1 MKILVINPTISG
13 KLKDSN
19 LTPYHAFAS
28 PGTEIS
34 LVCLERGPASIESNY
49 DVAVAVPD
57 ILGHVIRAEH
67 EGMDA
72 VVIDCMCDPGLYAA
86 RELVS
91 IPVVGPSQS
100 SMSLAAMLADR
111 FSVIGL
117 MERDKQGFHNIWRLY
132 DLQGRGA
139 SVRVIDMAVLELQDD
154 EEELIKVMVAQGVL
168 AISEDQAHALVLG
181 CTGMG
186 GLADPVQQGLAEKG
200 YIGVPVIDPTG
211 VALKQA
217 ESLVALGL
225 CHSKQTFPM
234 PPRKKITGY
243 DSHKIQ

>member
-1 MKILVINPTISG
+1 MKIRVINPTIS
-13 KLKDSN
+13 KEDSYVS
-19 LTPYHAFAS
+19 PYHAFAS
-28 PGTEIS
+28 PGTEVS
-34 LVCLERGPASIESNY
+34 VVCLESGPASIESDY

-57 ILGHVIRAEH
+57 ILRNVLIAEH

-72 VVIDCMCDPGLYAA
+72 VIIDCMCDPGLFAA

-100 SMSLAAMLADR
+100 SMTLAAMLADR

-117 MERDKQGFHNIWRLY
+117 LDRDHQIFHNIWRLY
-132 DLQGRGA
+132 DLQGRAA
-139 SVRVIDMAVLELQDD
+139 SVRVIDMTVLELHESD
-154 EEELIKVMVAQGVL
+154 EELIKVMIKQGAL
-168 AISEDQAHALVLG
+168 AISEDNAHALVLG

-186 GLADPVQQGLAEKG
+186 GLADPVKQGLAEKG

-234 PPRKKITGY
+234 TPSKKIVGY
-243 DSHKIQ
+243 DSHQIS

>member
-1 MKILVINPTISG
+1 MKIRVINPTISME
-13 KLKDSN
+13 DPN
-19 LTPYHAFAS
+19 LSSYHAFAS
-28 PGTEIS
+28 PGTEVS
-34 LVCLERGPASIESNY
+34 VVCLEHGPASIETDY
-49 DVAVAVPD
+49 DVAVAAPD
-57 ILGHVIRAEH
+57 ILRNVLLAEH

-72 VVIDCMCDPGLYAA
+72 VIIDCMCDPGLYAA

-100 SMSLAAMLADR
+100 SMYLAAMLADR

-117 MERDKQGFHNIWRLY
+117 LERDKQIFHNIWRLY
-132 DLQGRGA
+132 DLMGRGA
-139 SVRVIDMAVLELQDD
+139 SVRVIDMTVLELRDD
-154 EEELIKVMVAQGVL
+154 KEELIKVMVAQGAL

-186 GLADPVQQGLAEKG
+186 GLADPVQQGLAEMG

-217 ESLVALGL
+217 ESLVALKL
-225 CHSKQTFPM
+225 CHSKQTFPDTLK
-234 PPRKKITGY
+234 KKIVGY
-243 DSHKIQ
+243 DSHQIS